1 MVRAQSEGKAD
12 SARRR
17 WACRSRAPRNS
28 PHSRT
33 HPIYH
38 PYFAAFS
45 HPFSCT
51 GAFAGW
57 SWWREL
63 GIGRRRRWEADLR
76 DWGRGD
82 GNGLQAAGV
91 GHRTVDHCNYLIVKP
106 ETKVSAVEE
115 AFRDFTSRADAG
127 IILINQHIAND
138 IRHLTANYTQTI
150 PTILEIPSKNHP
162 YDPKKDYIMT
172 RVNQMLGHQG

>member
-1 MVRAQSEGKAD
+1 MTRILLGIVLFSHVLLLLVFREQDRCILLVLQYAYACTGGVGLPFLVAVRSDRGRGISGSRAPQEMVRAQSEGKAD

-17 WACRSRAPRNS
+17 PACRLRAPRNS

-51 GAFAGW
+51 GTFAGW

-82 GNGLQAAGV
+82 GNGFLASRCWAPHGRPLQLL
-91 GHRTVDHCNYLIVKP
+91 D
-106 ETKVSAVEE
+106 
-115 AFRDFTSRADAG
+115 
-127 IILINQHIAND
+127 
-138 IRHLTANYTQTI
+138 
-150 PTILEIPSKNHP
+150 SKA
-162 YDPKKDYIMT
+162 
-172 RVNQMLGHQG
+172 

>member
-1 MVRAQSEGKAD
+1 MRKARARPIQQGED
-12 SARRR
+12 RR
-17 WACRSRAPRNS
+17 AAYAPRA
-28 PHSRT
+28 T
-33 HPIYH
+33 HPTH
-38 PYFAAFS
+38 
-45 HPFSCT
+45 
-51 GAFAGW
+51 
-57 SWWREL
+57 EL
-63 GIGRRRRWEADLR
+63 TQSIIPTLLHSPIHSLALVR
-76 DWGRGD
+76 
-82 GNGLQAAGV
+82 LQAGAGGASSASAGGEDGKLICVIGDEETVTGFLLAGV

-115 AFRDFTSRADAG
+115 AFRNFTSRADAG

-138 IRHLTANYTQTI
+138 IRHLMANYTQTI